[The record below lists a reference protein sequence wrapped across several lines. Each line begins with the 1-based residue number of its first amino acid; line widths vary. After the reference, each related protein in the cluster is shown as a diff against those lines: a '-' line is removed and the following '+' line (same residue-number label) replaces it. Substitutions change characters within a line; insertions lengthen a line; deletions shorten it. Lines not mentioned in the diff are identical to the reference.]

1 MVLYIGLCVCARYS
15 KRTSQGQPKGIFRLR
30 VLQIIPELDTG
41 GAEQTA
47 IDIAHA
53 LVDAGD
59 EAFLVSEG
67 GRMVADLPEAATHI
81 TMPVASKNPFVM
93 LANANRIGALVQREG
108 IHLIHARSRAPA
120 WSGLM
125 AARAAKIPFV
135 TTYHGAYGARSAPKR
150 LYNSVMA
157 RGDKVIANSQFTAD
171 VIADRY
177 PYAREKLVVIP
188 RGTDFAQY
196 DGSAKPYDWG
206 LPEGTKVV
214 VQIARLTPWK
224 GHLVAIEAVAAC
236 DESVHLVIAGE
247 DQGRT
252 AYRQSLLDLASKLD
266 ISHRVHLVGHVD
278 PPRAFAGADVSVV
291 ASIEPE
297 AFGRAAVEAQAAGV
311 PVIVSKL
318 GAVPETVL
326 VPPLVDEA
334 HRTGW
339 HVPPGEPKPLADA
352 VKHALNLDAAARNA
366 HIIAAREHVHAHFSL
381 DAMCAATL
389 AVYRQLA

>member
-1 MVLYIGLCVCARYS
+1 
-15 KRTSQGQPKGIFRLR
+15 LR
-30 VLQIIPELDTG
+30 VLQIIPELETG

-47 IDIAHA
+47 VDIAHA
-53 LVDAGD
+53 LVESGD
-59 EAFLVSEG
+59 EAFVISQG

-81 TMPVASKNPFVM
+81 TLPVASKNPFVM
-93 LANANRIGALVQREG
+93 LANANRIGALAQREG

-135 TTYHGAYGARSAPKR
+135 TTYHGAYGTKSAPKR

-157 RGDKVIANSQFTAD
+157 RGDAVIANSQFTAD
-171 VIADRY
+171 MIARHY
-177 PYAREKLVVIP
+177 PFARDKLTVIP
-188 RGTDFAQY
+188 RGTDLARY

-206 LPEGTKVV
+206 LPDNAKVV

-224 GHLVAIEAVAAC
+224 GQLVAIEAIAAC
-236 DESVHLVIAGE
+236 DDSVHLVIAGE

-252 AYRQSLLDLASKLD
+252 AYRQSLLDLAARLD
-266 ISHRVHLVGHVD
+266 VSQRVHLVGHVD
-278 PPRAFAGADVSVV
+278 PPRAFAGADASVV

-311 PVIVSKL
+311 PVIVTKL

-326 VPPLVDEA
+326 VPPLVEEKL
-334 HRTGW
+334 RTGW
-339 HVPPGEPKPLADA
+339 HVPPGESKPLAETLA
-352 VKHALNLDAAARNA
+352 HVLDLEDGARRA
-366 HIIAAREHVHAHFSL
+366 HISRAKAHVHANFSL
-381 DAMCAATL
+381 EAMSAATL
-389 AVYRQLA
+389 AVYRDLA

>member
-1 MVLYIGLCVCARYS
+1 M
-15 KRTSQGQPKGIFRLR
+15 R

-47 IDIAHA
+47 VDIAHA

-59 EAFLVSEG
+59 DAFLVSQG
-67 GRMVADLPEAATHI
+67 GRMVAELPEAATHI

-93 LANANRIGALVQREG
+93 LANANRIGALCQRKG

-125 AARAAKIPFV
+125 AARGANIPFV
-135 TTYHGAYGARSAPKR
+135 TTYHGAYGAKNAAKR

-157 RGDKVIANSQFTAD
+157 RGDRVIANSQFTAD
-171 VIADRY
+171 MIAEHY
-177 PYAREKLVVIP
+177 PYARSKLTVIP
-188 RGTDFAQY
+188 RGTDFSRY
-196 DGSAKPYDWG
+196 DGTAEPYDWG
-206 LPEGTKVV
+206 LPDGAKVM

-224 GHLVAIEAVAAC
+224 GHLVAIEAIASC
-236 DESVHLVIAGE
+236 GDDVHLVIAGE

-252 AYRQSLLDLASKLD
+252 TYRQSLIDLASKLG

-278 PPRAFAGADVSVV
+278 PPRAFAGADLSIV

-326 VPPLVDEA
+326 VPPLVEEA
-334 HRTGW
+334 NRTGW
-339 HVPPGEPKPLADA
+339 HVPPGEPDALAEA
-352 VKHALNLDAAARNA
+352 IQRALSLEPEARNA
-366 HIIAAREHVHAHFSL
+366 HIIVAREHVHAHFSL

>member
-1 MVLYIGLCVCARYS
+1 M
-15 KRTSQGQPKGIFRLR
+15 R
-30 VLQIIPELDTG
+30 VLQIIPQLETG

-47 IDIAHA
+47 VDIAHA
-53 LVDAGD
+53 LVDAGE
-59 EAFLVSEG
+59 EAFLISEG
-67 GRMVADLPEAATHI
+67 GRMMADLPGAATHI

-93 LANANRIGALVQREG
+93 LANANRIGALCQREG

-125 AARAAKIPFV
+125 AARGAKIPFV
-135 TTYHGAYGARSAPKR
+135 TTYHGAYGTESAPKR

-157 RGDKVIANSQFTAD
+157 RGDRVIANSQYTAD
-171 VIADRY
+171 VIASYY
-177 PYAREKLVVIP
+177 PQAQNRLVVIP
-188 RGTDFAQY
+188 RGTDFARY
-196 DGSAKPYDWG
+196 EGLARSGGSVEPYDWG
-206 LPEGTKVV
+206 LPDGAKVV

-224 GHLVAIEAVAAC
+224 GHLVAIEAIAAC
-236 DESVHLVIAGE
+236 DDSVHLVIAGE

-252 AYRQSLLDLASKLD
+252 AYRQSLLDLATSLG
-266 ISHRVHLVGHVD
+266 ITHRVHLVGHVD
-278 PPRAFAGADVSVV
+278 PPRAFAGADLSVV

-326 VPPLVDEA
+326 VPPVVDEA

-339 HVPPGEPKPLADA
+339 HVPAGEPTPLAEA
-352 VKHALNLDAAARNA
+352 IQHALGLEHEERSA
-366 HIIAAREHVHAHFSL
+366 HISAAKEHVHAHFSL

>member
-1 MVLYIGLCVCARYS
+1 M
-15 KRTSQGQPKGIFRLR
+15 R
-30 VLQIIPELDTG
+30 VLQIIPELETG

-47 IDIAHA
+47 IDVAHA
-53 LVDAGD
+53 LVDAGE
-59 EAFLVSEG
+59 EAFLVSQG
-67 GRMVADLPEAATHI
+67 GRMVADLPQAATHV
-81 TMPVASKNPFVM
+81 TLPVASKNPFVM

-120 WSGLM
+120 WSALM
-125 AARAAKIPFV
+125 AARAARIPFV
-135 TTYHGAYGARSAPKR
+135 TTYHGAYGSTSAAKR

-157 RGDKVIANSQFTAD
+157 RGDQVIANSQFTAD

-177 PYAREKLVVIP
+177 PFARDKLTVIP
-188 RGTDFAQY
+188 RGTDFARY
-196 DGSAKPYDWG
+196 DGSAEPYDWG
-206 LPEGTKVV
+206 LPPDAKVV

-224 GHLVAIEAVAAC
+224 GQLVAIEAVAAC
-236 DESVHLVIAGE
+236 EEAVHLVIAGE

-252 AYRQSLLDLASKLD
+252 AYRQSLLDLAAKLG
-266 ISHRVHLVGHVD
+266 IAHRVHLVGHVD

-311 PVIVSKL
+311 PVIVTRL

-326 VPPLVDEA
+326 VPPLVDEG

-339 HVPPGEPKPLADA
+339 HVPPGEAEPLAEA
-352 VKHALNLDAAARNA
+352 IGHALALDAGARNA
-366 HIIAAREHVHAHFSL
+366 HIKRAREHVHAHFSL

-389 AVYRQLA
+389 AVYRRLA

>member
-1 MVLYIGLCVCARYS
+1 M
-15 KRTSQGQPKGIFRLR
+15 R

-47 IDIAHA
+47 IDVAHA
-53 LVDAGD
+53 LVNAGD
-59 EAFLVSEG
+59 EAFLISQG

-135 TTYHGAYGARSAPKR
+135 TTYHGAYGATSAAKR

-177 PYAREKLVVIP
+177 PYAREHLTVIP
-188 RGTDFAQY
+188 RGTDFGQY
-196 DGSAKPYDWG
+196 NGSAERYDWG
-206 LPEGTKVV
+206 LPDGAKVV

-224 GHLVAIEAVAAC
+224 GQLVAIEAVAAC
-236 DESVHLVIAGE
+236 AENVHLVIAGE

-252 AYRQSLLDLASKLD
+252 AYSQSLVDLASSLG

-311 PVIVSKL
+311 PVIVTKL

-326 VPPLVDEA
+326 VPPVVDEA
-334 HRTGW
+334 NRTGW
-339 HVPPGEPKPLADA
+339 HVPPGEPEPLAEA
-352 VKHALNLDAAARNA
+352 IQRALGLDVAARNA
-366 HIIAAREHVHAHFSL
+366 HISRAREHVHAHFSL